1 MSTLKSYPKF
11 MILSIDGVPYDLFG
25 QLIDQGDM
33 PNLASLVSQS
43 GLRKMRSVQP
53 TVSCVAWSSYMTGAN
68 PGKHGIYGF
77 IDRRPGTFDL
87 MFPNAST
94 RTAEDLWSIL
104 SRADKRVFGMNVPT
118 SYPPRTV
125 NGIMIGGF
133 LAPSL
138 EKVAYPASV
147 GEYLK
152 SIDYQIDSDAAL
164 ARRDKRAMLGNL
176 NETLDRRMEAMF
188 HFLHMENWDFFH
200 THIMGSDRINHFL
213 WEKME
218 RNDPEFAPAF
228 FGYYRRIDDYIG
240 RLLDMLPESVP
251 LMIFSDHGFCAIKQE
266 VLLSRYLVELG
277 WTSTADKLQHPLSI
291 DPVKSRA
298 YCLIPG
304 RIFVNLSGREPQGIV
319 PLEKY
324 QETREQLVDD
334 LMMLR
339 DPNGRPVIRKVL
351 QREDIYWSSG
361 CDGVSSLSPE
371 QVAMA
376 DGTFGKA
383 ADLIAVPYDGYDLK
397 LGLADKVVFKRTELE
412 GMHTYEDACLVAR
425 GIDLPDDKLE
435 IIMLARAI
443 LEKMQL
449 KPPAD
454 MDGSGNAFTPVYEPH

>member
-1 MSTLKSYPKF
+1 MRALKNNVRF
-11 MILSIDGVPYDLFG
+11 VILSIDGVPYDLVRRM
-25 QLIDQGDM
+25 IDQGEM
-33 PNLASLVSQS
+33 PNLASLASQS
-43 GLRKMRSVQP
+43 GLKKMRSVQP

-77 IDRRPGTFDL
+77 IDRRPGTFEL
-87 MFPNAST
+87 MFPNSST
-94 RTAEDLWSIL
+94 RAAEDIWSIL

-118 SYPPRTV
+118 SYPPQAV

-133 LAPSL
+133 LTPSL
-138 EKVAYPASV
+138 EKVAYPV
-147 GEYLK
+147 GICEYLK
-152 SIDYQIDSDAAL
+152 SIDYRIDSDAAL
-164 ARRDKRAMLGNL
+164 ARRDKRAMLGDL

-188 HFLHMENWDFFH
+188 HFLQMENWDFFH

-218 RNDPEFAPAF
+218 QNDSEFTPAF
-228 FGYYRRIDDYIG
+228 FAYYRRIDDYIG

-266 VLLSRYLVELG
+266 VLLSRYLVESG
-277 WTSTADKLQHPLSI
+277 WTCTAEKLQHPLSI
-291 DPVKSRA
+291 APAKSRA

-334 LMMLR
+334 LMTLR
-339 DPNGRPVIRKVL
+339 DPDGQPVIRKVL
-351 QREDIYWSSG
+351 KREDIYWSSG
-361 CDGVSSLSPE
+361 CDGISSLSPE
-371 QVAMA
+371 QVATA

-412 GMHTYEDACLVAR
+412 GMHTYEDACIVAR
-425 GIDLPDDKLE
+425 GIDLPDDHLE

-443 LEKMQL
+443 LEKMKV
-449 KPPAD
+449 KPPAS
-454 MDGSGNAFTPVYEPH
+454 MDGSGNAFSPIY